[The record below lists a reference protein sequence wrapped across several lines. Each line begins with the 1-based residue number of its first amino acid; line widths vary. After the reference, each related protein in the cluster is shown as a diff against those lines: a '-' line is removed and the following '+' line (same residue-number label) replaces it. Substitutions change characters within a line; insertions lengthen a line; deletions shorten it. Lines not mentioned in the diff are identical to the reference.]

1 MKNNT
6 ITCLR
11 LVSAETDCSD
21 DCQCFNDV
29 ENGDAVQALEKLIT
43 CMSSALD
50 SYFPGGE
57 RPHYRK
63 KKSADD
69 VDDFWRSRD
78 HRGGGGP
85 VHLPSSFT
93 PRLGR
98 RDERKPVDTRSHLV
112 NLHAGSP
119 FTPRLGRRGKSYN

>member
-1 MKNNT
+1 MKST
-6 ITCLR
+6 IKSLF
-11 LVSAETDCSD
+11 LVSAEADCSD
-21 DCQCFNDV
+21 DCQCFTDV
-29 ENGDAVQALEKLIT
+29 ENGDAVQALDKLVT
-43 CMSSALD
+43 CISSTLD
-50 SYFPGGE
+50 SYFSYAD
-57 RPHYRK
+57 RPQYRK
-63 KKSADD
+63 KKSTGDA
-69 VDDFWRSRD
+69 DDFWRPRD
-78 HRGGGGP
+78 HRGSP